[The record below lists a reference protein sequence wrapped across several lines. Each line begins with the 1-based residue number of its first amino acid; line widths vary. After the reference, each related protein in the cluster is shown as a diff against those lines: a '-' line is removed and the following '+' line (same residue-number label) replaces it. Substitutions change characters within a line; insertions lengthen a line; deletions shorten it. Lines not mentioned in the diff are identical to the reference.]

1 MNQKG
6 GVRFKPSHMSRRK
19 SRKVLGRI
27 NKNKRYLSIK
37 SRPLPRTYKSY
48 KKNQSRKAAAIR
60 REIEKFARRARG
72 ENSNNNNNN
81 NASAS
86 KASKASKAA
95 ANRSARVITRALE
108 QSFHD
113 NLGKKASPSK
123 SKSRR
128 SRKNTMNFK

>member
-37 SRPLPRTYKSY
+37 SHPLPRTYKSY
-48 KKNQSRKAAAIR
+48 KKNQSRKAAALR
-60 REIEKFARRARG
+60 QEIEKFARRARG

-81 NASAS
+81 AS
-86 KASKASKAA
+86 ASKASKAA
-95 ANRSARVITRALE
+95 ANRSARAISRALE